1 MLVFFGVIVVFVI
14 YIYLS
19 YNMSSNRDSAKWE
32 VTNIKE
38 IDKVKLDM
46 FPEVC
51 LLIQTAN
58 RSTVSRSNRRT
69 TEGLKLYSVYLLSST
84 HRKKLKV
91 FSSEYK
97 QKSKTELVRISEEYN
112 KSIVRYSPQ
121 ISEKTR
127 SRRR

>member
-1 MLVFFGVIVVFVI
+1 
-14 YIYLS
+14 
-19 YNMSSNRDSAKWE
+19 MSSNRDSAKWE